1 MDGMTVNVATVT
13 PVAGDTFILNPARD
27 ASNNFALSLRDA
39 RKFAAA
45 GALSLNTNAAN
56 LGSGA
61 LTNLRVTDPALMP
74 LAAPLNLVFDV
85 NAVGPGQP
93 GFLINGGA
101 DGTLAYNPAT
111 ESDGKDFT
119 LGTFGVAFRISGTP
133 QAGDSFGLG
142 DNTGARGD
150 NSNARSLLALQQA
163 NLVDG
168 SRNSL
173 QQYYSTL
180 VADVGIDTRQTSANL
195 QVENSLLEQAE
206 SYRDGI
212 SGVNLDEEASDMLRL
227 QQSYQASAQIV
238 KVADELFQ
246 ILIDSVRR

>member
-1 MDGMTVNVATVT
+1 
-13 PVAGDTFILNPARD
+13 
-27 ASNNFALSLRDA
+27 
-39 RKFAAA
+39 
-45 GALSLNTNAAN
+45 
-56 LGSGA
+56 
-61 LTNLRVTDPALMP
+61 
-74 LAAPLNLVFDV
+74 
-85 NAVGPGQP
+85 
-93 GFLINGGA
+93 
-101 DGTLAYNPAT
+101 
-111 ESDGKDFT
+111 
-119 LGTFGVAFRISGTP
+119 VAFRISGTP
-133 QAGDSFGLG
+133 QAGASFRLG

-150 NSNARSLLALQQA
+150 NSNAMSLLALQQA